1 MSKVTDT
8 VSWIMAEEKIIK
20 LKELNKTYDLSDKVN
35 TNLEKND
42 LFDKLE
48 DKKVEVEID
57 ENEGENGLITFL
69 KVADFKK
76 EEMKEEP
83 KKDTKETTV
92 NDKDSIKKELTVAGV
107 SVKNSGVTFKE
118 EEKVLYTLGEGID
131 PQKFKDECTK
141 QVIEAVVEETE
152 KGNDIIK
159 SYVLKVEEKKE
170 ETKAMTTTGTN
181 FSNNKDDF
189 YRIKQLENQVRFM
202 KEQKE
207 ESFEAQASVN
217 GANQTVSGMVSIDS
231 KPDEVLKMIDK
242 VAKYNFKLMQ
252 ELKKKE

>member
-1 MSKVTDT
+1 MSKTTDT
-8 VSWIMAEEKIIK
+8 IAWVMKEEKIVK
-20 LKELNKTYDLSDKVN
+20 LTTLNKTYDISEKVSA
-35 TNLEKND
+35 NLEKND
-42 LFDKLE
+42 LYDKLE

-69 KVADFKK
+69 KVVDFKEDTKKEVTK
-76 EEMKEEP
+76 EEVVKE
-83 KKDTKETTV
+83 DTKYT
-92 NDKDSIKKELTVAGV
+92 KKKELTVAGV

-118 EEKVLYTLGEGID
+118 EEKVWYTLGEGID

-170 ETKAMTTTGTN
+170 EYQPPKIENGVTPTT
-181 FSNNKDDF
+181 NKDNF

-202 KEQKE
+202 KEAKE
-207 ESFEAQASVN
+207 SSFEAQASVN
-217 GANQTVSGMVSIDS
+217 GANQTVSGMVSVDS

-242 VAKYNFKLMQ
+242 VAKHNFKLMQ